1 MRQPG
6 HLSRLPHSTR
16 HTALY
21 DITSGTCRALTY
33 YVYKYRLHSADETF
47 NGDDHKQKAH
57 KAHHY
62 VVARLAEH
70 AHKARGGAQD
80 EVCKHVDKHYRAYQ
94 YALHRYCMGV
104 AHQHD
109 GVGYGARTA
118 EHRYAQ
124 RRYRYVVGIGL
135 YLVRVELHV
144 RVACLQHVVAYLED
158 YHAAGYAEAVGGYAE
173 EHEDKLAGKGEH
185 DEDDER
191 RDGGALYDRLALL
204 LAHALGHGK
213 KHGHR
218 AERIGKR
225 ED

>member
-57 KAHHY
+57 KAHHD

-80 EVCKHVDKHYRAYQ
+80 EVCKHVDKHYRAYSMLFIVIVWASLISTMVLAMAPGPQ
-94 YALHRYCMGV
+94 SIGMPSGV
-104 AHQHD
+104 ID
-109 GVGYGARTA
+109 MS
-118 EHRYAQ
+118 
-124 RRYRYVVGIGL
+124 
-135 YLVRVELHV
+135 
-144 RVACLQHVVAYLED
+144 
-158 YHAAGYAEAVGGYAE
+158 
-173 EHEDKLAGKGEH
+173 LA
-185 DEDDER
+185 
-191 RDGGALYDRLALL
+191 
-204 LAHALGHGK
+204 
-213 KHGHR
+213 
-218 AERIGKR
+218 
-225 ED
+225 

>member
-21 DITSGTCRALTY
+21 YITSGTCRALTY

-57 KAHHY
+57 KAHHD

-135 YLVRVELHV
+135 YLVRVEFHV

-185 DEDDER
+185 DDDDQR
-191 RDGGALYDRLALL
+191 RDGGALY
-204 LAHALGHGK
+204 G
-213 KHGHR
+213 
-218 AERIGKR
+218 
-225 ED
+225 

>member
-57 KAHHY
+57 KAHHD

-80 EVCKHVDKHYRAYQ
+80 EVCKHVDKHYRAS
-94 YALHRYCMGV
+94 
-104 AHQHD
+104 
-109 GVGYGARTA
+109 

-185 DEDDER
+185 DEDDQR